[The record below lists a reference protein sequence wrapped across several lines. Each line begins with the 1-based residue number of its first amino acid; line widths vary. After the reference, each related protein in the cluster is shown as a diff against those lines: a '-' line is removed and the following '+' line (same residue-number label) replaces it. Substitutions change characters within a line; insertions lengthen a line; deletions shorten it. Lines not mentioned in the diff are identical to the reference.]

1 MSEIEFSEK
10 ALDAAGDVWL
20 SLHLMKPK
28 PGKEAR
34 YREEVRL
41 MLQAAALAER
51 EEAAERTAGWN
62 DELAI
67 LAEALHTGWRKGADG
82 PYALVIHKL
91 IANVMSA
98 ETWAQY
104 ITWVGWVL
112 QESGWTPPAA

>member
-10 ALDAAGDVWL
+10 ALDAAGDKWL
-20 SLHLMKPK
+20 RVMRAELK
-28 PGKEAR
+28 PGREAQH
-34 YREEVRL
+34 REEVRL
-41 MLQAAALAER
+41 MLEAAALAER
-51 EEAAERTAGWN
+51 EEAAERTSGWG
-62 DELAI
+62 DDLAI

-98 ETWAQY
+98 ETWKQY
-104 ITWVGWVL
+104 AVWVGWAL